1 MSDGSMSFRSQI
13 GPSKLTF
20 LSARRQLAFD
30 MWWLALSLWLIC
42 IIEVSP
48 EISIDNIWLTTQRH
62 RVIGNADEPWFNIFS
77 VIFEIVS
84 AYGTVGLSLGS
95 SNANFSSVIPS
106 YRAVY

>member
-1 MSDGSMSFRSQI
+1 MSGICLIFWQYKVNLLI
-13 GPSKLTF
+13 LG
-20 LSARRQLAFD
+20 SARRQLAFD

-48 EISIDNIWLTTQRH
+48 KLGGSSASELTFQRD

-95 SNANFSSVIPS
+95 SNNNFS
-106 YRAVY
+106 

>member
-1 MSDGSMSFRSQI
+1 VSGICLIFWQHKVNLLI
-13 GPSKLTF
+13 FG
-20 LSARRQLAFD
+20 SARRQLAFD

-48 EISIDNIWLTTQRH
+48 ELGGSSASKLTFQRD
-62 RVIGNADEPWFNIFS
+62 RVIVNADEPWFNIFS

-95 SNANFSSVIPS
+95 SNNNFS
-106 YRAVY
+106 